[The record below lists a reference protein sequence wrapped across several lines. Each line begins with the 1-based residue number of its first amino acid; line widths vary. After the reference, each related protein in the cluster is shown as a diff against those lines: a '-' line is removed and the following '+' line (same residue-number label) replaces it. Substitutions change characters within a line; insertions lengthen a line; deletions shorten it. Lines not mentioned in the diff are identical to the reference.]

1 MADYVKEIKTYKN
14 LTAKLNMLMQ
24 TIQARNPELYTNYEA
39 AFATLRTLQNRL
51 AELYTVRMDGSYRRM
66 EANDIQ
72 QLQNSFTQAIGAVSM
87 LSEAIKSDND
97 LQGNKTVNKTI
108 REINTMLTDDKKIV
122 DKLDYRDYLP
132 FPKAAYKIDRE
143 LKKNDYVNGKFKA
156 PGFYEYSRLFLTSKL
171 TEDQVLERFIKKSPA
186 EVYEEYNNGIRNNPH
201 LYEYVNLIGKV
212 PANIRHTGDPQK
224 INDYIGTHGGE
235 LTLSDKIALK
245 SHADA
250 TLKVLNIKN
259 DASTK
264 MAQDQPIGEN
274 RPKVTVHS
282 DDWVEIDLHQPH
294 FQTSA
299 NGCWSCAGQS
309 LVESRGI
316 KNVTQEDIRAYRP
329 VLGPK
334 DQLIEDNAQLVTG
347 DDLSKDDDKSVF
359 NELYGR
365 DGGKNLM
372 DMADSILAFAPN
384 TM

>member
-14 LTAKLNMLMQ
+14 LTAKLNTLMQ

-171 TEDQVLERFIKKSPA
+171 TEDQVLERFIKK
-186 EVYEEYNNGIRNNPH
+186 
-201 LYEYVNLIGKV
+201 K
-212 PANIRHTGDPQK
+212 
-224 INDYIGTHGGE
+224 
-235 LTLSDKIALK
+235 
-245 SHADA
+245 
-250 TLKVLNIKN
+250 
-259 DASTK
+259 
-264 MAQDQPIGEN
+264 
-274 RPKVTVHS
+274 
-282 DDWVEIDLHQPH
+282 
-294 FQTSA
+294 
-299 NGCWSCAGQS
+299 
-309 LVESRGI
+309 
-316 KNVTQEDIRAYRP
+316 
-329 VLGPK
+329 
-334 DQLIEDNAQLVTG
+334 
-347 DDLSKDDDKSVF
+347 
-359 NELYGR
+359 
-365 DGGKNLM
+365 
-372 DMADSILAFAPN
+372 
-384 TM
+384 